1 MKVKGMRWWVLG
13 LVVLITIINYLDR
26 GTLNY
31 MWNVTSKHKYELVDA
46 SAANKI
52 PPYAIFDSSSSK
64 YKFNKYTLFNVDG
77 SIKVVEDYRVSQFDD
92 GAKKMILYAQKEGI
106 AYDLGF
112 ADPNSM
118 HVEIDNMLKKKYA
131 LINIF
136 FLIAYGISQM
146 LSGKLY
152 DRIGT
157 RKGFVVSAIIWGTAD
172 MLTSFAR
179 GITSLSFFRVML
191 GLGEAGP
198 WPGSA
203 KSNAEWFPAKERAFA
218 QGFFGAGGSLGSA
231 VAPFVISMFYIAFGW
246 KNTFFLV
253 GSLGLV
259 WIIPWLIINKKTP
272 KDHPWITEEEK
283 QHILSGQ
290 TAVANT
296 NDKGKSWG
304 ELLQDKKS
312 YAVILGRFFLDP
324 IWWMFV
330 VWLPNYLNGRFNLDI
345 KEIAVSAWVPFL
357 GAGIGA
363 IIGGRY
369 SGWLISKKGYTAL
382 KARRTAIITGAC
394 IALPAMIATIYATTP
409 LLAVILLGVLLGGFQ
424 FSIVNI
430 QTLPGDFHS
439 GKTVGSLAGI
449 GGMAAVLGTIGT
461 TFLIP
466 YITTGNNW
474 TPFFVM
480 GALLV
485 PLSMVSIFYFSNK
498 SKT

>member
-1 MKVKGMRWWVLG
+1 MKVKGLRWWVLA

-31 MWNVTSKHKYELVDA
+31 MWNVTTKHKYALVHASLTTKEL
-46 SAANKI
+46 
-52 PPYAIFDSSSSK
+52 PYAT
-64 YKFNKYTLFNVDG
+64 FNPATNEYTLFDKDG
-77 SIKVVEDYRVSQFDD
+77 SNKTVKADKIKTLTGTDKPTIQ
-92 GAKKMILYAQKEGI
+92 YAEKEGI
-106 AYDLGF
+106 AYDLGLT
-112 ADPNSM
+112 DPTKTQIEN
-118 HVEIDNMLKKKYA
+118 DNYLKKLYSY
-131 LINIF
+131 INIF

-152 DRIGT
+152 DKIGT

-172 MLTSFAR
+172 MLTSFAK
-179 GITSLSFFRVML
+179 GVASLSFFRVML

-246 KNTFFLV
+246 KQTFLLV
-253 GSLGLV
+253 GSLGLL
-259 WIIPWLIINKKTP
+259 WLIPWLIINKKAP
-272 KDHPWITEEEK
+272 KDHPWITEDEK
-283 QHILSGQ
+283 QHILAGQ
-290 TAVANT
+290 TQTITT

-304 ELLQDKKS
+304 ELLKDKKS

-369 SGWLISKKGYTAL
+369 SGWLITKKDYTAL

-394 IALPAMIATIYATTP
+394 ITLPAMIATIFATTP
-409 LLAVILLGVLLGGFQ
+409 LSAVILLGILLGGFQ

-430 QTLPGDFHS
+430 QTLPGDFHT
-439 GKTVGSLAGI
+439 GKTVGSLAGL

-474 TPFFVM
+474 MPFFVM

-485 PLSMVSIFYFSNK
+485 PLSMLCIFYFSKKQNI
-498 SKT
+498 TA

>member
-1 MKVKGMRWWVLG
+1 MKVKGLRWWVLG

-31 MWNVTSKHKYELVDA
+31 MWNVTSKSKYVLVNINEPNK
-46 SAANKI
+46 SA
-52 PPYAIFDSSSSK
+52 PYAIHDATTNS
-64 YKFNKYTLFNVDG
+64 YTLYNANG
-77 SIKVVEDYRVSQFDD
+77 TSKVVKPETIKTLNNTEKPTIQ
-92 GAKKMILYAQKEGI
+92 YAEKGGI

-112 ADPNSM
+112 TDPTATQ
-118 HVEIDNMLKKKYA
+118 VDNDNKLKKLYSY
-131 LINIF
+131 INIF

-152 DRIGT
+152 DKIGT
-157 RKGFVVSAIIWGTAD
+157 RKGFVVSALIWGTAD

-179 GITSLSFFRVML
+179 GIASLSFFRVLL

-203 KSNAEWFPAKERAFA
+203 KSNAEWFPAKERALA

-231 VAPFVISMFYIAFGW
+231 VAPFVISIFYIAYGW
-246 KNTFFLV
+246 KYTFLIV
-253 GSLGLV
+253 GSLGIL
-259 WIIPWLIINKKTP
+259 WLIPWLIINKKIP

-283 QHILSGQ
+283 EHILSGQ
-290 TAVANT
+290 TVTAN
-296 NDKGKSWG
+296 NNEKGKSWG
-304 ELLQDKKS
+304 ELLKDKKS
-312 YAVILGRFFLDP
+312 YSVILGRFFLDP

-363 IIGGRY
+363 IIGGKY
-369 SGWLISKKGYTAL
+369 SGWLITKKGFEAS

-394 IALPAMIATIYATTP
+394 ITLPAMIGTVFAPTP
-409 LLAVILLGVLLGGFQ
+409 LIAVLLMACLLGGFQ

-430 QTLPGDFHS
+430 QTLPSDYHS
-439 GKTVGSLAGI
+439 GKTVGSLAGL
-449 GGMAAVLGTIGT
+449 GGMAAVLGTIAT

-485 PLSMVSIFYFSNK
+485 PLSIGCILFFSNK
-498 SKT
+498 QLVK

>member
-1 MKVKGMRWWVLG
+1 MKVKGLRWWVLS

-31 MWNVTSKHKYELVDA
+31 MWNVTCKYKYKLVDA
-46 SAANKI
+46 NEVNTTK
-52 PPYAIFDSSSSK
+52 PYAVL
-64 YKFNKYTLFNVDG
+64 NATTNEYTLYNEDG
-77 SIKVVEDYRVSQFDD
+77 SIKVVKAATVKTLNNLDKPTMQ
-92 GAKKMILYAQKEGI
+92 YAEKGGI

-112 ADPNSM
+112 TDPYATQVQN
-118 HVEIDNMLKKKYA
+118 DNKLKKLYSY
-131 LINIF
+131 INIF

-152 DRIGT
+152 DKIGT

-179 GITSLSFFRVML
+179 GIASLSFFRVLL

-203 KSNAEWFPAKERAFA
+203 KSNAEWFPAKERALA

-246 KNTFFLV
+246 KHTFLIV
-253 GSLGLV
+253 GSLGIL
-259 WIIPWLIINKKTP
+259 WLIPWLIINKKAP

-290 TAVANT
+290 TVTANNNET
-296 NDKGKSWG
+296 GKSWG
-304 ELLQDKKS
+304 ELLKDKKS
-312 YAVILGRFFLDP
+312 YSVILGRFFLDP

-363 IIGGRY
+363 IIGGKY
-369 SGWLISKKGYTAL
+369 SGWLITKKGFEAS
-382 KARRTAIITGAC
+382 KARRTAIIIGAC
-394 IALPAMIATIYATTP
+394 ITLPAMIGTVFAPTP
-409 LLAVILLGVLLGGFQ
+409 LIAVLLMACLLGGFQ

-430 QTLPGDFHS
+430 QTLPSDFHS
-439 GKTVGSLAGI
+439 GKTVGSLAGL
-449 GGMAAVLGTIGT
+449 GGMAAVLGTIIS

-474 TPFFVM
+474 TPFFIM
-480 GALLV
+480 GAVLV
-485 PLSMVSIFYFSNK
+485 PLSISCILFFSDK
-498 SKT
+498 KLTK